1 MTNPIFNTYK
11 KLLIFVFLSFNLFFA
26 FGYDC
31 SLLYSDVQ
39 TGEAPDPRAIVCVI
53 GSAFT
58 IFIGMGGL
66 VLVYMVLWGAF
77 KLSMSQGDP
86 KGYIAAQNTWF
97 YALLGFLVVVMFFGI
112 YIIATQI
119 LGLPIPTFFNIQQR
133 IEDAIAGFMTAAGI
147 RF

>member
-1 MTNPIFNTYK
+1 
-11 KLLIFVFLSFNLFFA
+11 
-26 FGYDC
+26 
-31 SLLYSDVQ
+31 
-39 TGEAPDPRAIVCVI
+39 
-53 GSAFT
+53 
-58 IFIGMGGL
+58 MGGL